1 MIAVPR
7 GRRALALGCLGAAA
21 FAVAAGAHVW
31 ARHIEIHRYT
41 LRRATVPVLPAGSA
55 PVRLLHISDIHLMP
69 ENDRKLAFLRSLA
82 ELEADVVVDTG
93 DNISSP
99 QSVGP
104 LIEAIGPLLR
114 LPGAFVMGSND
125 LFAPVRKNPA
135 RYLLPDARTA
145 GFSAPDRPVDMPVQ
159 ELRTRLAEHGWRDL
173 TNRRDASRAGDLV
186 IEWVG
191 VDDPHLERDRMP
203 APDGTRAAAEESGAG
218 AAAELRAEGA
228 TESTAQATAESRPQ
242 ATAESTAQAQQ
253 ARPALR
259 IGVAHAPY
267 RRVLDALVDD
277 GCDLL
282 LAGHTHG
289 GQLCLPGIGAL
300 VTNCDLP
307 RSQAKGLSAWR
318 GVPLHVSGGL
328 GASPFSDMRLANP
341 PEATL
346 LTLLPRPA

>member
-7 GRRALALGCLGAAA
+7 GRRALALGCLGAAT

-114 LPGAFVMGSND
+114 IPGAFVMGSND

-228 TESTAQATAESRPQ
+228 
-242 ATAESTAQAQQ
+242 AESTAQAQQ

-277 GCDLL
+277 GCDLI